1 MCPSTVCRWNRPAF
15 LSRAFRPG
23 TLTHAVN
30 RIRRV
35 VLALAAVC
43 ALAWPAWPQ
52 ALLTFPDGALAGDV
66 TDSRAVVWGRVS
78 GGAAVRVEYGPF
90 ASLGQ
95 RTEPV
100 RAEPASDFAVKV
112 DLSGLHPGSRYYYRM
127 SAEAGERR
135 TNTLAGSFKTAP
147 ASSEASE
154 VSFVWG
160 GDTSERF
167 QPFRIYDAMRAR
179 QPDFFLFLGDTI
191 YADIDGNAQTLED
204 YRAAYRRNRDDEPF
218 RRFARTT
225 SIYAIWDDHEVFNN
239 FDRMEPR
246 LPVGRRAFLEYWPLR
261 QEPSDPTR
269 LYRSF
274 RWGRL
279 LELFI
284 LDTRQYRSPSSDHD
298 NAQKMMLGAAQKEWL
313 KRGLATSTATF
324 KVIATSVTLKYHGA
338 DSWEGY
344 KTERGELFDFIV
356 RSNTRGVVFLAA
368 DVHYAAVL
376 RHRQGFVESYVGPL
390 GTLINRERAAA
401 GQPETDFSFNSS
413 FTFGLVRVGASAL
426 VIEIYDVDGRLL
438 HRTTVQP

>member
-1 MCPSTVCRWNRPAF
+1 VAI
-15 LSRAFRPG
+15 
-23 TLTHAVN
+23 VN
-30 RIRRV
+30 SVRRL
-35 VLALAAVC
+35 VLALVIVC
-43 ALAWPAWPQ
+43 GLAWPAWPQ

-66 TDSRAVVWGRVS
+66 TDSRAVVWGRVN
-78 GGAAVRVEYGPF
+78 GPAAVRVEYGPF

-112 DLSGLHPGSRYYYRM
+112 DLSGLRPGSRYYYRM
-127 SAEAGERR
+127 SAESGARQ
-135 TNTLAGSFKTAP
+135 TSTLVGSFKTAP
-147 ASSEASE
+147 TPADAAE

-191 YADIDGNAQTLED
+191 YADIDGNARTLED
-204 YRAAYRRNRDDEPF
+204 YRGAYRRNRDDEPF
-218 RRFARTT
+218 RRFARAA
-225 SIYAIWDDHEVFNN
+225 SIYVIWDDHEVFNN
-239 FDRMEPR
+239 FDRTEPR
-246 LPVGRRAFLEYWPLR
+246 LPAGRQAFLENWPLR

-284 LDTRQYRSPSSDHD
+284 LDTRQYRSPSTDRD
-298 NAQKMMLGAAQKEWL
+298 NAQKSMLGSAQKEWL
-313 KRGLATSTATF
+313 KRSLAASTATF
-324 KVIATSVTLKYHGA
+324 KVIATSVTLKYHGS

-356 RSNTRGVVFLAA
+356 RNNIRGVVFLAA

-376 RHRQGFVESYVGPL
+376 RHKQGFVESYVGPL
-390 GTLINRERAAA
+390 GMLISSDRAAA
-401 GQPETDFSFNSS
+401 GQPETEFSSNSS
-413 FTFGLVRVGASAL
+413 FTFGLVRVNAQAL
-426 VIEIYDVDGRLL
+426 VIEIYDVEGRLL
-438 HRTTVQP
+438 HKSTVQP

>member
-1 MCPSTVCRWNRPAF
+1 M
-15 LSRAFRPG
+15 
-23 TLTHAVN
+23 N

-225 SIYAIWDDHEVFNN
+225 SIYAIWDDHEVFNK
-239 FDRMEPR
+239 FRPDGAEAA
-246 LPVGRRAFLEYWPLR
+246 GR
-261 QEPSDPTR
+261 PSGIPGV
-269 LYRSF
+269 LASA
-274 RWGRL
+274 
-279 LELFI
+279 
-284 LDTRQYRSPSSDHD
+284 P
-298 NAQKMMLGAAQKEWL
+298 GA
-313 KRGLATSTATF
+313 
-324 KVIATSVTLKYHGA
+324 
-338 DSWEGY
+338 
-344 KTERGELFDFIV
+344 V
-356 RSNTRGVVFLAA
+356 RSRAVVPL
-368 DVHYAAVL
+368 V
-376 RHRQGFVESYVGPL
+376 PL
-390 GTLINRERAAA
+390 GTTA
-401 GQPETDFSFNSS
+401 GAIHPRHPAVP
-413 FTFGLVRVGASAL
+413 FTQ
-426 VIEIYDVDGRLL
+426 I
-438 HRTTVQP
+438 